1 MAAQK
6 HDDSLEKIAAEVRGC
21 PLCKLARTRKNAVP
35 GEGQL
40 SAKIMFIGEAPGHS
54 EDKEGRPFVGAA
66 GRILD
71 DLLKKAGI
79 ERSQVFITNM
89 VKCRPPNNRVPKE
102 DELTACRPY
111 LDRQIALIKPKVI
124 CILGRTAYSSLLG
137 GSSIT
142 ASRGKIVETE
152 AYGYS
157 DDLASHAYVG
167 PTGRNKI
174 MFGDVGKAYVYF
186 TYGNHFCLN
195 VSARRSKVEAGAIL
209 IRGIEPVEGIE
220 LMRQFRPVD
229 DIYSLTS
236 GPGKLTQ
243 ALNITSLL
251 NGIDMTNSES
261 EVYIEFGKRPKRIVT
276 TPRIGI
282 TRALDKEWRFVDPSS
297 PFISRKFQSK
307 PSSSL

>member
-1 MAAQK
+1 
-6 HDDSLEKIAAEVRGC
+6 V
-21 PLCKLARTRKNAVP
+21 
-35 GEGQL
+35 
-40 SAKIMFIGEAPGHS
+40 AK
-54 EDKEGRPFVGAA
+54 
-66 GRILD
+66 
-71 DLLKKAGI
+71 DLLGKKLVRTIRNNNNNNMQFRLSGI
-79 ERSQVFITNM
+79 
-89 VKCRPPNNRVPKE
+89 
-102 DELTACRPY
+102 
-111 LDRQIALIKPKVI
+111 
-124 CILGRTAYSSLLG
+124 
-137 GSSIT
+137 
-142 ASRGKIVETE
+142 IVETE

-251 NGIDMTNSES
+251 NGTDMTNSES
-261 EVYIEFGKRPKRIVT
+261 EIYIEFGKRPKHIVT

>member
-1 MAAQK
+1 VSCQN
-6 HDDSLEKIAAEVRGC
+6 SSFYQRPTEV
-21 PLCKLARTRKNAVP
+21 V
-35 GEGQL
+35 
-40 SAKIMFIGEAPGHS
+40 AK
-54 EDKEGRPFVGAA
+54 
-66 GRILD
+66 
-71 DLLKKAGI
+71 DLLGKKLVRTIRNNNNNNMQFRLAGI
-79 ERSQVFITNM
+79 
-89 VKCRPPNNRVPKE
+89 
-102 DELTACRPY
+102 
-111 LDRQIALIKPKVI
+111 
-124 CILGRTAYSSLLG
+124 
-137 GSSIT
+137 
-142 ASRGKIVETE
+142 IVETE

-229 DIYSLTS
+229 DIFSLTS

-251 NGIDMTNSES
+251 NGTDMTNSES
-261 EVYIEFGKRPKRIVT
+261 EIYIEFGKRPKRIVT

-282 TRALDKEWRFVDPSS
+282 TRAMNKEWRFVDPLS
-297 PFISRKFQSK
+297 PFVSRKFQIKSS
-307 PSSSL
+307 PSSLLLL

>member
-1 MAAQK
+1 VSRQN
-6 HDDSLEKIAAEVRGC
+6 SSFYQRPTEV
-21 PLCKLARTRKNAVP
+21 V
-35 GEGQL
+35 
-40 SAKIMFIGEAPGHS
+40 AK
-54 EDKEGRPFVGAA
+54 
-66 GRILD
+66 
-71 DLLKKAGI
+71 DLLGKKLVRTIRNNNMQFRLAGI
-79 ERSQVFITNM
+79 
-89 VKCRPPNNRVPKE
+89 
-102 DELTACRPY
+102 
-111 LDRQIALIKPKVI
+111 
-124 CILGRTAYSSLLG
+124 
-137 GSSIT
+137 
-142 ASRGKIVETE
+142 IVETE

>member
-1 MAAQK
+1 MSCQN
-6 HDDSLEKIAAEVRGC
+6 SSFYQRPTEV
-21 PLCKLARTRKNAVP
+21 V
-35 GEGQL
+35 
-40 SAKIMFIGEAPGHS
+40 AK
-54 EDKEGRPFVGAA
+54 
-66 GRILD
+66 
-71 DLLKKAGI
+71 DLLGKKLVRTIRNNNNNNNMQFRLAGI
-79 ERSQVFITNM
+79 
-89 VKCRPPNNRVPKE
+89 
-102 DELTACRPY
+102 
-111 LDRQIALIKPKVI
+111 
-124 CILGRTAYSSLLG
+124 
-137 GSSIT
+137 
-142 ASRGKIVETE
+142 IVETE

-251 NGIDMTNSES
+251 NGTDMTNSES
-261 EVYIEFGKRPKRIVT
+261 EIYIEFGKRPKHIVT

>member
-1 MAAQK
+1 VSCQN
-6 HDDSLEKIAAEVRGC
+6 SSFYQRPTEV
-21 PLCKLARTRKNAVP
+21 V
-35 GEGQL
+35 
-40 SAKIMFIGEAPGHS
+40 AK
-54 EDKEGRPFVGAA
+54 
-66 GRILD
+66 
-71 DLLKKAGI
+71 DLLGKKLVRTIRNNNNNNMQFRLAGI
-79 ERSQVFITNM
+79 
-89 VKCRPPNNRVPKE
+89 
-102 DELTACRPY
+102 
-111 LDRQIALIKPKVI
+111 
-124 CILGRTAYSSLLG
+124 
-137 GSSIT
+137 
-142 ASRGKIVETE
+142 IVETE

>member
-1 MAAQK
+1 MSCQN
-6 HDDSLEKIAAEVRGC
+6 SSFYQRPTEV
-21 PLCKLARTRKNAVP
+21 V
-35 GEGQL
+35 
-40 SAKIMFIGEAPGHS
+40 AK
-54 EDKEGRPFVGAA
+54 
-66 GRILD
+66 
-71 DLLKKAGI
+71 DLLGKKLVRTIRNNNMQFRLAGI
-79 ERSQVFITNM
+79 
-89 VKCRPPNNRVPKE
+89 
-102 DELTACRPY
+102 
-111 LDRQIALIKPKVI
+111 
-124 CILGRTAYSSLLG
+124 
-137 GSSIT
+137 
-142 ASRGKIVETE
+142 IVETE

-251 NGIDMTNSES
+251 NGTDMTNSES
-261 EVYIEFGKRPKRIVT
+261 EIYIEFGKRPKRIVT

-282 TRALDKEWRFVDPSS
+282 TRALEKEWRFVDPSS

-307 PSSSL
+307 PSSL

>member
-1 MAAQK
+1 VSCQN
-6 HDDSLEKIAAEVRGC
+6 SSFYQRPTEV
-21 PLCKLARTRKNAVP
+21 V
-35 GEGQL
+35 
-40 SAKIMFIGEAPGHS
+40 AK
-54 EDKEGRPFVGAA
+54 
-66 GRILD
+66 
-71 DLLKKAGI
+71 DLLGKKLVRTIRNNNNNNNNNMQFRLAGI
-79 ERSQVFITNM
+79 
-89 VKCRPPNNRVPKE
+89 
-102 DELTACRPY
+102 
-111 LDRQIALIKPKVI
+111 
-124 CILGRTAYSSLLG
+124 
-137 GSSIT
+137 
-142 ASRGKIVETE
+142 IVETE

-261 EVYIEFGKRPKRIVT
+261 EIYIEFGKRPKRIVT

>member
-1 MAAQK
+1 VSCQN
-6 HDDSLEKIAAEVRGC
+6 SSFYQRPTEV
-21 PLCKLARTRKNAVP
+21 V
-35 GEGQL
+35 
-40 SAKIMFIGEAPGHS
+40 AK
-54 EDKEGRPFVGAA
+54 
-66 GRILD
+66 
-71 DLLKKAGI
+71 DLLGKKLVRTIRNNNNMQFRLAGI
-79 ERSQVFITNM
+79 
-89 VKCRPPNNRVPKE
+89 
-102 DELTACRPY
+102 
-111 LDRQIALIKPKVI
+111 
-124 CILGRTAYSSLLG
+124 
-137 GSSIT
+137 
-142 ASRGKIVETE
+142 IVETE

-261 EVYIEFGKRPKRIVT
+261 EIYIEFGKRPKRIVT

>member
-1 MAAQK
+1 MSCKNNSFYQRPTEAVAK
-6 HDDSLEKIAAEVRGC
+6 DLVGKKLVRII
-21 PLCKLARTRKNAVP
+21 RNN
-35 GEGQL
+35 
-40 SAKIMFIGEAPGHS
+40 
-54 EDKEGRPFVGAA
+54 
-66 GRILD
+66 
-71 DLLKKAGI
+71 KKQFRLAGI
-79 ERSQVFITNM
+79 
-89 VKCRPPNNRVPKE
+89 
-102 DELTACRPY
+102 
-111 LDRQIALIKPKVI
+111 
-124 CILGRTAYSSLLG
+124 
-137 GSSIT
+137 
-142 ASRGKIVETE
+142 IVETE

-157 DDLASHAYVG
+157 GDDLASHACVG
-167 PTGRNKI
+167 PTGRNKV
-174 MFGDVGKAYVYF
+174 MFGNVGRAYVYF

-251 NGIDMTNSES
+251 NGTDMTNSES
-261 EVYIEFGKRPKRIVT
+261 EIYIEFGKRPKRIVT

>member
-1 MAAQK
+1 VSCQN
-6 HDDSLEKIAAEVRGC
+6 SSFYQRPTEV
-21 PLCKLARTRKNAVP
+21 V
-35 GEGQL
+35 
-40 SAKIMFIGEAPGHS
+40 AK
-54 EDKEGRPFVGAA
+54 
-66 GRILD
+66 
-71 DLLKKAGI
+71 DLLGKKLVRTIRNNNNNMQFRLAGI
-79 ERSQVFITNM
+79 
-89 VKCRPPNNRVPKE
+89 
-102 DELTACRPY
+102 
-111 LDRQIALIKPKVI
+111 
-124 CILGRTAYSSLLG
+124 
-137 GSSIT
+137 
-142 ASRGKIVETE
+142 IVETE

>member
-1 MAAQK
+1 VSCQN
-6 HDDSLEKIAAEVRGC
+6 SSFYQRPTEV
-21 PLCKLARTRKNAVP
+21 V
-35 GEGQL
+35 
-40 SAKIMFIGEAPGHS
+40 AK
-54 EDKEGRPFVGAA
+54 
-66 GRILD
+66 
-71 DLLKKAGI
+71 DLLGKKLVRTIRNNNNNNNNNMQFRLAGI
-79 ERSQVFITNM
+79 
-89 VKCRPPNNRVPKE
+89 
-102 DELTACRPY
+102 
-111 LDRQIALIKPKVI
+111 
-124 CILGRTAYSSLLG
+124 
-137 GSSIT
+137 
-142 ASRGKIVETE
+142 IVETE

-229 DIYSLTS
+229 DIFSLTS

-251 NGIDMTNSES
+251 NGTDMTNSES
-261 EVYIEFGKRPKRIVT
+261 EIYIEFGKRPKHIVT

-307 PSSSL
+307 PSSL